1 MKKMNTTTIIMIAL
15 AVILTVAA
23 YFRGGVHLAGLKLG
37 AKTIWDNLL
46 LLLASFAVAG
56 LARVL
61 IPKGLISQWLGAQA
75 GFKGILLGCIAG
87 GIVPGSP
94 YSVFPI
100 IASIY
105 EAGASIGTI
114 VGFIT
119 AWSLWSVSRLPLE
132 LSIIGPK
139 VTLARVLSTLIF
151 PPIAGLIAH
160 LFFTKI

>member
-1 MKKMNTTTIIMIAL
+1 MDATTIIMVAL
-15 AVILTVAA
+15 AVILTIVA

-61 IPKGLISQWLGAQA
+61 IPRELISQWLGTQA
-75 GFKGILLGCIAG
+75 GFKGILLGCVAG

-100 IASIY
+100 IASFY
-105 EAGASIGTI
+105 EAGAGIGTT
-114 VGFIT
+114 VGFVT
-119 AWSLWSVSRLPLE
+119 AYSLWSVVRLPLE
-132 LSIIGPK
+132 VGIIGPK
-139 VTLARVLSTLIF
+139 VALVRMISTLIF
-151 PPIAGLIAH
+151 PPIAGLIAQ
-160 LFFTKI
+160 LFFAKI

>member
-1 MKKMNTTTIIMIAL
+1 MIAL
-15 AVILTVAA
+15 AAILTIVA
-23 YFRGGVHLAGLKLG
+23 YYRGGVHLAGLRLG

-61 IPKGLISQWLGAQA
+61 IPKEVISQWLGAQA
-75 GFKGILLGCIAG
+75 GLKGILLGCVAG
-87 GIVPGSP
+87 GLVPGSP

-100 IASIY
+100 IASFH

-119 AWSLWSVSRLPLE
+119 AYSLWSVSRLPLE
-132 LSIIGPK
+132 VGIIGPK
-139 VTLARVLSTLIF
+139 VALARMVSTLIF

-160 LFFTKI
+160 LFFAK

>member
-1 MKKMNTTTIIMIAL
+1 MDATTIIMVAL
-15 AVILTVAA
+15 AVILTIVA

-61 IPKGLISQWLGAQA
+61 IPRELISQWLGTQA
-75 GFKGILLGCIAG
+75 GFKGILLGCVAG

-100 IASIY
+100 IASFY
-105 EAGASIGTI
+105 EAGASIGTT
-114 VGFIT
+114 VGFVT
-119 AWSLWSVSRLPLE
+119 AYSLWSVVRLPLE
-132 LSIIGPK
+132 VGIIGPK
-139 VTLARVLSTLIF
+139 VALVRMISTLIF
-151 PPIAGLIAH
+151 PPIAGLIAQ
-160 LFFTKI
+160 LFFAKI